1 MNTTAAPRA
10 LSQRILETPASATVL
25 IADTAAELRRQG
37 VDVIDFS
44 AGRAAEHT
52 PAYITRCASQAMLDG
67 DTHQTMAQGK
77 PEFRAACAR
86 KLARENN
93 ISADSD
99 QNIIATLGC
108 KQGLTL
114 ALLATLNPGD
124 EVIVEDPCFV
134 SYGPAIRF
142 CGGSARAVPLRRE
155 NNFRWT
161 RDDLEAAMTPQTR
174 AILFCSPHNPTGTVH
189 TQADLDLIAEVADR
203 HDLFVIA
210 DEIYERVTWGGRTH
224 TSIAT
229 HPRMGERTIGLMG
242 LTKSFAMGG
251 WRIGF
256 AYSSPHIIKAMV
268 TLQQHL
274 MTCAGAFTQ
283 TGATVALCAAP
294 PTEVTTLWEDWE
306 RRCVFVVA
314 ELNCIPGVSCEMPEG
329 GFYAWIDIT
338 GTEEKSEA
346 LAERLLR
353 EHAVALVPGTAF
365 GAHGEGYLRMTCV
378 KSWDDL
384 RRGLERI
391 KQGLSSKSV

>member
-25 IADTAAELRRQG
+25 IADVAASLRRQG
-37 VDVIDFS
+37 IDVIDFS
-44 AGRAAEHT
+44 AGRASEHT
-52 PAYITRCASQAMLDG
+52 PDYISRVASQALLAG
-67 DTHQTMAQGK
+67 ETHQTMAQGS
-77 PEFRAACAR
+77 PEFRKACAL
-86 KLARENN
+86 KLEREND
-93 ISADSD
+93 ISADPD
-99 QNIIATLGC
+99 VNIIATLGC

-114 ALLATLNPGD
+114 ALLATINPGD

-134 SYGPAIRF
+134 SYAPTIRF
-142 CGGSARAVPLRRE
+142 CGGNTRAVPLRRE

-161 RDDLEAAMTPQTR
+161 RDELEAAMTPRTR

-189 TQADLDLIAEVADR
+189 TEADLDLIAEVAGR

-210 DEIYERVTWGGRTH
+210 DEIYERVTWGGRAH

-229 HPRMGERTIGLMG
+229 RPRMGERTVGLMG

-256 AYSSPHIIKAMV
+256 AYSSPHVIKAMV

-283 TGATVALCAAP
+283 IGAGRALSDAP
-294 PTEVTTLWEDWE
+294 PPEVTSLWEDWE
-306 RRCVFVVA
+306 RRCAFVVA
-314 ELNCIPGVSCEMPEG
+314 ELNRIPGVSCLMPEG

-338 GTEEKSEA
+338 GTGAKSEA

-353 EHAVALVPGTAF
+353 EHAVALVPGVAF

-391 KQGLSSKSV
+391 TQGLS